1 MNSNNKSV
9 IYALIAVLS
18 WSTVATAF
26 KLSLTYFSNYEML
39 LVACLT
45 SLFIFTLLITVKKK
59 WRCISELSYGQW
71 LYFSLIGLLNP
82 VAYYLVLFKAYDLLP
97 AQIAQPINYT
107 WPIVLLIFLAVF
119 AKQPIPKEKYI
130 GMFLSLL
137 GVGVISLGGSNVN
150 SLSLP
155 VNGLLLAA
163 LSAALWAFYWIANN
177 MNKMKV
183 DGYVTL
189 FMTFFMGSIY
199 LLIGTFFVDVNLDNI
214 SGILSSMYVG
224 AFEMGIPFIFF
235 AMAISKTSNPA
246 LINQLCYLSP
256 FMSLFFI
263 SVFLGEKIV
272 FTTYIGLI
280 LIVLGLIFNQ
290 YIVKLY
296 PYMKNKKNNISNNQ

>member
-59 WRCISELSYGQW
+59 WRCIFELSYGQW

-82 VAYYLVLFKAYDLLP
+82 LAYYLVLFKAYDLLP

-137 GVGVISLGGSNVN
+137 GVGVISLGGSNLN

-183 DGYVTL
+183 NGYVTL

>member
-45 SLFIFTLLITVKKK
+45 SLFFFALLMTVKRR
-59 WRCISELSYGQW
+59 WGFVLGLSYRQW
-71 LYFSLIGLLNP
+71 IYFSLIGLLNP
-82 VAYYLVLFKAYDLLP
+82 VAYYLVLFRAYDLLP
-97 AQIAQPINYT
+97 AQIAQPINYA

-119 AKQPIPKEKYI
+119 AKKPIPKEKYI

-137 GVGVISLGGSNVN
+137 GVGVISFGGGDVN

-155 VNGLLLAA
+155 INGLLLAIF
-163 LSAALWAFYWIANN
+163 SAALWAFYWIANN

-189 FMTFFMGSIY
+189 FITFLMGSIY

-235 AMAISKTSNPA
+235 SMAISKTSNPA

-263 SVFLGEKIV
+263 SVFLGEEIV
-272 FTTYIGLI
+272 FTTYIGLV
-280 LIVLGLIFNQ
+280 LIVFGLIFNQ

-296 PYMKNKKNNISNNQ
+296 PYIKNRKNNIANNQ

>member
-177 MNKMKV
+177 MNRMKV